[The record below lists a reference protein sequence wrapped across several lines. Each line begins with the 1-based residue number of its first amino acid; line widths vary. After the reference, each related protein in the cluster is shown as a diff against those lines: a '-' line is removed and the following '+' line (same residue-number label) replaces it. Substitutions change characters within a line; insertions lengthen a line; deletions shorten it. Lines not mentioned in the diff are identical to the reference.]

1 MRLGDPCHFPGRKE
15 ERRKKKEVL
24 FYFYYTKIGH
34 YITSTTIIEV
44 KFLTIVLVMYNV
56 LYKFV

>member
-15 ERRKKKEVL
+15 ERRKK
-24 FYFYYTKIGH
+24 FYFIFTIQIYIGH
-34 YITSTTIIEV
+34 YITSTTNIEV